1 MDGWMD
7 GIDLN
12 CQLQPLFCARA
23 GAHRHHRYPVN
34 FTYTNRRRHH
44 QEHRPIP
51 PPKAVPPRW
60 KKNQIFLFTEQQPR
74 EKKGEREREKKKRKI
89 LSYSFPF
96 VLGFFF
102 SFFFK
107 SYLFLSP

>member
-51 PPKAVPPRW
+51 PQKRCRRGGR
-60 KKNQIFLFTEQQPR
+60 KTKFFSLQNNN
-74 EKKGEREREKKKRKI
+74 RERKKESESERKRKEK
-89 LSYSFPF
+89 YFPIVSLLF
-96 VLGFFF
+96 WDSFF